1 MTNLSTFRNALQ
13 AFDVN
18 HMTPYAVG
26 FDRTFDR
33 LFDYVTHQAESTG
46 YPPYNIEKQ
55 GDYNFT
61 IEMALA
67 GFGKKDIEIEFA
79 EGLLT
84 VQSVKEKEEKE
95 KLIVKLNNSEG
106 LFKKQLEDKKT
117 YAKELEKRIRNN
129 FIAGVVVLIPIGIT
143 LYLTLF
149 FIKISGNIIPKEIN
163 PNNYLPFN
171 IPGVEIVITIF
182 FITLVGGL
190 SLSFFGKTAYTA
202 TSVAQMAIKYDAL
215 LIPFFAERQSDGF
228 NFKLHFDKPIVHSKP
243 EKMTQQLNDLLE
255 QRVRTKMD
263 QWLWTHQRWK
273 KPKN

>member
-1 MTNLSTFRNALQ
+1 MTNLSTLRNALQ
-13 AFDVN
+13 AFDYN

-95 KLIVKLNNSEG
+95 
-106 LFKKQLEDKKT
+106 
-117 YAKELEKRIRNN
+117 
-129 FIAGVVVLIPIGIT
+129 T
-143 LYLTLF
+143 LYKGISQRNFTRKFTLADDIIVNDATLENGMLS
-149 FIKISGNIIPKEIN
+149 IKLERVIPE
-163 PNNYLPFN
+163 
-171 IPGVEIVITIF
+171 E
-182 FITLVGGL
+182 
-190 SLSFFGKTAYTA
+190 
-202 TSVAQMAIKYDAL
+202 
-215 LIPFFAERQSDGF
+215 
-228 NFKLHFDKPIVHSKP
+228 
-243 EKMTQQLNDLLE
+243 
-255 QRVRTKMD
+255 
-263 QWLWTHQRWK
+263 K
-273 KPKN
+273 KPRLVTVK